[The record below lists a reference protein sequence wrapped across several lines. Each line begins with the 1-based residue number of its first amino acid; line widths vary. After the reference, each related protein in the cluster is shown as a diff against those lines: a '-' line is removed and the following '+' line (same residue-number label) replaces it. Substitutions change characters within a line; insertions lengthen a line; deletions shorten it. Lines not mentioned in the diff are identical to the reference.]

1 MMHPVIVLQ
10 KSVRGRF
17 TICERM
23 GPTGGDS
30 EYPVCVTYAAGEFER
45 ARNVS
50 QLLGSKVTVLDPRYS
65 PTTRTINTAWVTTA
79 SLPAGFVAPCGDAP
93 TADCEYDDLLD
104 PPRYFMV

>member
-30 EYPVCVTYAAGEFER
+30 EYPVCVTYAAGELEQ
-45 ARNVS
+45 ASNLS
-50 QLLGSKVTVLDPRYS
+50 QLLGSKVSVLDPRVL
-65 PTTRTINTAWVTTA
+65 TDHADDQHRLGNHGVA
-79 SLPAGFVAPCGDAP
+79 AGRLRCSV
-93 TADCEYDDLLD
+93 
-104 PPRYFMV
+104 R